1 MKEYLYPDVY
11 VESILDLPLGKLYQ
25 YGIRAFIMDLDNT
38 VTEWNSCEVRDEVVA
53 WMQEVKDRGFKAC
66 IASNNGRERVVAVAE
81 GLNTICVQSRQTAPP
96 GFPAGFAGNG
106 QRGG

>member
-53 WMQEVKDRGFKAC
+53 WMQEVKDRGFKAVSPPTT
-66 IASNNGRERVVAVAE
+66 AANGWLQLLKGWEYHLCPKPANRAA
-81 GLNTICVQSRQTAPP
+81 GLSS
-96 GFPAGFAGNG
+96 GFAGNG